1 MLSSLS
7 TLSGDTGN
15 CGRATERSSV
25 ARPRYQRGSLKAFG
39 KNCWEIRWREDEV
52 KADGSLGRIR
62 RKERLRQMSKA
73 QALEILD
80 LRLAAATRQHRQ
92 PAITMPFSKFIE
104 TEWKPNAM
112 LRLRNSSM
120 RIYEY
125 NLEKHVLPSFGE
137 VPVRD
142 LSRGHIESCLS
153 ALRQEG
159 YAVSTLRSVRAA
171 FSTVLEAA
179 VSRQLISDNPA
190 HGLRIREADSRPER
204 RFYRQADVRRLLD
217 KLEEPCRSVVVV
229 AVLTGLRIGE
239 ILALRWKRVDLLN
252 QTLEVAETF
261 SSGEFGPP
269 KTRSSRRVIP
279 MSAALVG
286 TLKHL
291 RPAGCDPESLVFST
305 RGGVPLNP
313 KNLYNRQLAPTC
325 DRIKL
330 PRISWHSFRHTH
342 ATMLHETGES
352 LKTAQ
357 ALLGHSDLETTLA
370 VYTHV
375 VPDSQR
381 RAVERVAGV
390 LDLDGP
396 RSVSSQTV
404 VGRPN

>member
-1 MLSSLS
+1 
-7 TLSGDTGN
+7 
-15 CGRATERSSV
+15 V
-25 ARPRYQRGSLKAFG
+25 ARPRYQKGSLKAIG
-39 KNCWEIRWREDEV
+39 KNCWELRWREDEV
-52 KADGSLGRIR
+52 KADGTLVRVR
-62 RKERLRQMSKA
+62 RKERVRQMNKA

-80 LRLAAATRQHRQ
+80 LRLAAAKRQHRQ
-92 PAITMPFSKFIE
+92 PAIVMPFSRFIE

-137 VPVRD
+137 IPVRD

-153 ALRQEG
+153 ALRHKG

-179 VSRQLISDNPA
+179 VSRQLVSENPA

-204 RFYRQADVRRLLD
+204 RFYRQADIRRLLE
-217 KLEEPCRSVVVV
+217 KLEEPCRSVVAV

-279 MSAALVG
+279 MSATLVG
-286 TLKHL
+286 TLKRL
-291 RPAGCDPESLVFST
+291 RPAGCDPESLVFAT
-305 RGGVPLNP
+305 RGGAPLNP
-313 KNLYNRQLAPTC
+313 KNLYNRHLAPAC
-325 DRIKL
+325 DEIGL
-330 PRISWHSFRHTH
+330 PRVSWHSFRHTH
-342 ATMLHETGES
+342 ATLLHESGES

-357 ALLGHSDLETTLA
+357 TLLGHSDLETTLG
-370 VYTHV
+370 VYTHA

-390 LDLDGP
+390 LDLVGP
-396 RSVSSQTV
+396 AEPGQPSNAF
-404 VGRPN
+404 RPN

>member
-1 MLSSLS
+1 M
-7 TLSGDTGN
+7 
-15 CGRATERSSV
+15 
-25 ARPRYQRGSLKAFG
+25 
-39 KNCWEIRWREDEV
+39 
-52 KADGSLGRIR
+52 
-62 RKERLRQMSKA
+62 
-73 QALEILD
+73 
-80 LRLAAATRQHRQ
+80 RLAAAKRQHRQ
-92 PAITMPFSKFIE
+92 PAIVMPFSRFFE
-104 TEWKPNAM
+104 TEWKPNAR

-125 NLEKHVLPSFGE
+125 NLEKHVLPGFGE

-153 ALRQEG
+153 SLRQEG

-171 FSTVLEAA
+171 LSTVLEAA

-190 HGLRIREADSRPER
+190 HGLRIREADSKPER
-204 RFYRQADVRRLLD
+204 RFYRQADIRRLLE
-217 KLEEPCRSVVVV
+217 KLDEPCRSVVVI

-252 QTLEVAETF
+252 QALEVAETF

-279 MSAALVG
+279 MSATLVG

-291 RPAGCDPESLVFST
+291 RPTGCNPESLVFST

-313 KNLYNRQLAPTC
+313 KNLYNRQLAPAC

-342 ATMLHETGES
+342 ATLLHETGES

-404 VGRPN
+404 VRRPN